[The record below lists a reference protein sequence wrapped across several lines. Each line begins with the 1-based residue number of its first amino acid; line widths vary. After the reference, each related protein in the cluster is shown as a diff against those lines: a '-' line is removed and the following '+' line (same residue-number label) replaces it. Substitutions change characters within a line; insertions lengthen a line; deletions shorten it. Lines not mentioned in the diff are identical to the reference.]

1 MVIFHSYVSLPEG
14 TLWYSLVIKHGNKF
28 PIDDFLPID
37 VWEIILME
45 IAHVY
50 GWGWVPEGIPNLDE
64 LRLAST
70 RPAGDAGT
78 THWRCEKH
86 HVPRARTSAAEC
98 MDHYKYYIYI
108 LYVCVDIEKRT
119 TRNIGDIFMYCN
131 VLYICIL
138 TSNNRKVH
146 MCACIYIYINVC
158 LLCWALVTFCTRR
171 WSSHVQLMWCWLKW
185 SLRKDRLE
193 GMARGRMRQG
203 PAGNG
208 PNTWNVE

>member
-1 MVIFHSYVSLPEG
+1 
-14 TLWYSLVIKHGNKF
+14 
-28 PIDDFLPID
+28 
-37 VWEIILME
+37 
-45 IAHVY
+45 
-50 GWGWVPEGIPNLDE
+50 
-64 LRLAST
+64 
-70 RPAGDAGT
+70 
-78 THWRCEKH
+78 
-86 HVPRARTSAAEC
+86 

-108 LYVCVDIEKRT
+108 ICVCRYREKD
-119 TRNIGDIFMYCN
+119 NQEHWGHIY

-171 WSSHVQLMWCWLKW
+171 RSSHVQLMWCWLKW

-193 GMARGRMRQG
+193 GIARGRMRQG